1 MAKSEIKPIR
11 KDIPLSEIER
21 RIKALEKSGR
31 VLKRLFFIRY
41 RYQGDSVE
49 EAAQK
54 VSVTKK
60 LGYIWQ
66 DRWNTHGFP
75 GLIPRFGGGG
85 PPLLDE
91 EQRNDLIASLKA
103 RNDWTTKEIRDL
115 IKERCGIEYTM
126 KHVRELL
133 HGMGMKLGKPYPHDF
148 RRPGDAEERLKK
160 TDREE

>member
-1 MAKSEIKPIR
+1 MYYTIYGKEWDKPNQ
-11 KDIPLSEIER
+11 ER
-21 RIKALEKSGR
+21 YTTLWDRAQNKGLEKSGR

-75 GLIPRFGGGG
+75 GLIPRFGGGR

-91 EQRNDLIASLKA
+91 EQRNDLITSLKA
-103 RNDWTTKEIRDL
+103 RDDWTTKEIRDL
-115 IKERCGIEYTM
+115 IKERYGIEYTM

-133 HGMGMKLGKPYPHDF
+133 HGIWAWNLENHILMISGDPGMLRNG
-148 RRPGDAEERLKK
+148 
-160 TDREE
+160 